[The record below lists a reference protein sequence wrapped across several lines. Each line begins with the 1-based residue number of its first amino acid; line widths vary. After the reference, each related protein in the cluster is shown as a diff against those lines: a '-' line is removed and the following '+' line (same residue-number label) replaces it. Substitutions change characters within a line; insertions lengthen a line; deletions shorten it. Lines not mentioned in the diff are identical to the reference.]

1 MHPSGWAGCSS
12 REVSVQS
19 RSVLEL
25 LAGPLVLC
33 VGTSTEHFS
42 AVAEATGGRVMMLY
56 LPDAESVRKLLAGE
70 AGGKQPDPPA
80 HQVVECGKLRIDADL
95 REATWHGEPIPL
107 SAREFDLLFALAFD
121 PGRVWTFAELTTRVW
136 NRPYLGDTDAVV
148 SAVKRLRRQ
157 IRDVAASIAIESV
170 RGVGYR
176 LVVAEEGA
184 VLVNAS

>member
-1 MHPSGWAGCSS
+1 
-12 REVSVQS
+12 VQS

-42 AVAEATGGRVMMLY
+42 AVAEATGGQVMMLY
-56 LPDAESVRKLLAGE
+56 LPDAESVRKLLSGE
-70 AGGKQPDPPA
+70 PGEQPVPAIREQSELPA
-80 HQVVECGKLRIDADL
+80 HRVVECGKLRIDADL
-95 REATWHGEPIPL
+95 REATWQGSQIPL

-136 NRPYLGDTDAVV
+136 NRAYLGDTDAVV

-157 IRDVAASIAIESV
+157 VKDVTSSVAIESV

-176 LVVAEEGA
+176 LVVAEDGSLLA
-184 VLVNAS
+184 TVS

>member
-1 MHPSGWAGCSS
+1 
-12 REVSVQS
+12 VQS

-56 LPDAESVRKLLAGE
+56 LPDAASLRKLLAGE
-70 AGGKQPDPPA
+70 TGEEQAVPTIREQADPPA

-157 IRDVAASIAIESV
+157 IRDVAASVAIESV

-176 LVVAEEGA
+176 LVVAEEGTLLA
-184 VLVNAS
+184 TVS